1 MWRWGNTTLM
11 AATIYTSAAADD
23 LQYGITNETGI
34 ILTSFS
40 RNVQAVKTEVRDA
53 VNDVVAVAYSG
64 LTAAISLE
72 GFVNGSVTMDVAAL
86 LTLTNDTTSGGLTG
100 GTILVD
106 SYNES
111 ASQGE
116 FRKLS
121 VSATQYA
128 TSMTEQA

>member
-1 MWRWGNTTLM
+1 M

-111 ASQGE
+111 TAQGE

-128 TSMTEQA
+128 SSMTEQA

>member
-1 MWRWGNTTLM
+1 MPRGGNTTLM

-111 ASQGE
+111 ASQDE

-128 TSMTEQA
+128 STMTEQA

>member
-1 MWRWGNTTLM
+1 M

-86 LTLTNDTTSGGLTG
+86 LTLTNDTSTGGLTG

-111 ASQGE
+111 AGQGE

-128 TSMTEQA
+128 STMTELA

>member
-1 MWRWGNTTLM
+1 M

-128 TSMTEQA
+128 STMTEQA

>member
-1 MWRWGNTTLM
+1 M
-11 AATIYTSAAADD
+11 APTIYTAAAAAD

-40 RNVQAVKTEVRDA
+40 RNVQAVKSEVRDA
-53 VNDVVAVAYSG
+53 NNDVVAVAYSG

-72 GFVNGSVTMDVAAL
+72 GFVNGAVTMDVAAF
-86 LTLTNDTTSGGLTG
+86 LTLTNDTDTGGLTG
-100 GTILVD
+100 GTIIVD

-111 ASQGE
+111 TAQGE

-128 TSMTEQA
+128 SSMSEQA

>member
-1 MWRWGNTTLM
+1 M
-11 AATIYTSAAADD
+11 AATIYTSAAAAD

-40 RNVQAVKTEVRDA
+40 RNVQSVKTEVRDA
-53 VNDVVAVAYSG
+53 ANDVVAVAHSG

-72 GFVNGSVTMDVAAL
+72 GFVNGAVTMDVAAL
-86 LTLTNDTTSGGLTG
+86 LTLTNDTTTGGLTG
-100 GTILVD
+100 GTVIVD

-111 ASQGE
+111 TAQGE

-128 TSMTEQA
+128 STMTEQA